1 MSQKSK
7 GKWSRQDAFAD
18 KNKAEAEIFATLTA
32 DKHARK
38 MAEHTQRMVEL
49 EIKKQQIDL
58 EANEKRL
65 DAEDHQ
71 ITAQH
76 QSEHEKEQ
84 HAMQMLHLQ
93 LQYQGASGVSGH
105 AAPPQFGMEPFTDL
119 DVFGRLGT
127 DSNFSGLHM

>member
-1 MSQKSK
+1 
-7 GKWSRQDAFAD
+7 
-18 KNKAEAEIFATLTA
+18 
-32 DKHARK
+32 
-38 MAEHTQRMVEL
+38 MVEL
-49 EIKKQQIDL
+49 EIKKQRIDL

-65 DAEDHQ
+65 DCR

-76 QSEHEKEQ
+76 QCEHEKEQ
-84 HAMQMLHLQ
+84 HAMQMLRLQ

-119 DVFGRLGT
+119 NAFGRLGT